1 MSGLIQRRLTALE
14 TALMPTRR
22 CWIAAIEACETT
34 AEALHR
40 HARDPELAGRAFA
53 LLPVKRGEVPA

>member
-1 MSGLIQRRLTALE
+1 MSGTIQRRLMALE
-14 TALMPTRR
+14 AAHRPTRR

-40 HARDPELAGRAFA
+40 HARDPELAARAFV
-53 LLPVKRGEVPA
+53 LLPLKRSEVPA